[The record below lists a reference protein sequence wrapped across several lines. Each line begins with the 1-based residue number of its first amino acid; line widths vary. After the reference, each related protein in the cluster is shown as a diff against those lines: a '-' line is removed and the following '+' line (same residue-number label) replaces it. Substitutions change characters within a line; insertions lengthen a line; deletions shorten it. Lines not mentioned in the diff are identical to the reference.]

1 LKEVCMLTWA
11 LTFFVLGVIAAV
23 FGFGGVVGVAAS
35 IAKLIFIICLVLVV
49 IFSALAFRQYKKQTN

>member
-1 LKEVCMLTWA
+1 MLTWA

-35 IAKLIFIICLVLVV
+35 IAKLIFIICLALVV

>member
-1 LKEVCMLTWA
+1 MLTWA